1 MIGLDS
7 NIIVYALNSDLPE
20 HSYCKSLFEKVAKGE
35 EIIAVPSIVFMES
48 YHALVYAY
56 KFDSAEVKK
65 KLIAIIDSKNVVIF
79 DISTSTILY
88 AFEIAGQ
95 YKIGGR
101 DSLITASLLESNI
114 KKIYSHD
121 KHFDKLK
128 EIERIDPIKD

>member
-20 HSYCKSLFEKVAKGE
+20 YRYCKSLFEKVAKGE

-48 YHALVYAY
+48 YHALVYAF

-65 KLIAIIDSKNVVIF
+65 KLIAIIDSENIVIF
-79 DISTSTILY
+79 EISTSTILY

-101 DSLITASLLESNI
+101 DSLISASLLENNI

-121 KHFDKLK
+121 KDFDKIK
-128 EIERIDPIKD
+128 EIDRLDPIKD